1 MIYWDNNA
9 TTPVAEEVLEA
20 MLPYLQGSFFNPSAA
35 YGPAK
40 RVRLAMDEARE
51 RVAALLGVHPGEIIF
66 TSGGTEST
74 NTALA
79 QFRRTLCP
87 ATEHPATLR
96 TVGADPCPVQRDG
109 TVDADEWAARLPGHD
124 GASFALANHE
134 TGVLQDAA
142 RLAEEAQRAGARVH
156 LDIVQAAGKIPL
168 NLRELPVEFASV
180 SAHKLHGPKGIGAL
194 YVRCGTDY
202 QPTVTGGSQEDRR
215 RAGTENV
222 PGIIGFGKA
231 AELALQAADRYAE
244 LAGLRDAFVEALRQ
258 NPALPRPV
266 INGEG
271 APRLPHVSN
280 LRFPGIPAQSL
291 TLLLEPAG
299 LLCSAGSACTSAEP
313 RPSHVLRAMGL
324 SDTEARESLR
334 FSLNRFC
341 TRNEVEE
348 AVRLVTDAVQRVQ
361 AAQSSSTGPV
371 LVYRP

>member
-20 MLPYLQGSFFNPSAA
+20 MLPYLQGSFFNPSAV

-109 TVDADEWAARLPGHD
+109 TVDADEWAASLPGHD

-244 LAGLRDAFVEALRQ
+244 LAGLRDAFEEALRQ

-361 AAQSSSTGPV
+361 AAQSASTGPV